1 MDKTHLNKILASR
14 IQQYVIQYEEVKF
27 KPEIQG
33 WFTIQESF
41 NLSDCVSRIQEK
53 IHITISI
60 GVKKAFIE
68 LNIHSLQKVKKKKK
82 VIKRD
87 SLNLNRISK
96 QKLQL
101 TSHLRIRLKVFPH
114 QIRNKTRMHTLTTSV
129 LYCYPGQ

>member
-68 LNIHSLQKVKKKKK
+68 LNIHSLQKVKKKN
-82 VIKRD
+82 
-87 SLNLNRISK
+87 S
-96 QKLQL
+96 
-101 TSHLRIRLKVFPH
+101 
-114 QIRNKTRMHTLTTSV
+114 NKTGL
-129 LYCYPGQ
+129 LKPQQNI